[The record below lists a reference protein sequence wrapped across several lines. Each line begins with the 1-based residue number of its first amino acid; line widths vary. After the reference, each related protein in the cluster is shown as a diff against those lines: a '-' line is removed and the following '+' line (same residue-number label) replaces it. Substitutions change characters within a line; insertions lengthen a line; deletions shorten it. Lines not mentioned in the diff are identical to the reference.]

1 MCWILAEFSSKIE
14 IKNDTEVSQLNH
26 YFHEAFQQAIKTGP
40 IIFMHWF
47 WDEKMNPIDFVS
59 PNVEPIFGYSVEEL
73 INGTTR
79 LIDIFI
85 EEHQAIF
92 ISNLKRHIEQEDSF
106 WYESYEIYS
115 KDKQVRYIRTYSYI
129 QEEDI
134 LSNLRSVYTYV
145 IDETALIKQLNEKEL
160 LATRY
165 QVAIENAE
173 EGVWEWGPG
182 QNRMF
187 YSDDWKRMLGYEPK
201 EIANTFDEW
210 ERLIHVEDLQ
220 KARAILEQYSAGEI
234 EKYES
239 EFRMLHKNGTYRW
252 ILSRGKFIFI
262 QDYQLKKV
270 MIGTHVDITE
280 QKNTAALLLKRNE
293 ELEILLKQIKELSIT
308 DPLTSLFNRRK
319 ILEEL
324 EEAQQAQNINNNS
337 YSIAIIDLDFFK
349 RVNDTYGHSVGDE
362 TLKLFAA
369 FIQQNVRGQDI
380 VGRWGGEEFFIIFP
394 ETTDVQ
400 ALDILQRLQKNFAKK
415 PLLIKK
421 YSIMITFSAG
431 ISSSAVDTTV
441 DVMIKQADQALYKAK
456 ELGRDLI
463 VKFEEE
469 QS

>member
-1 MCWILAEFSSKIE
+1 M
-14 IKNDTEVSQLNH
+14 SQLNH
-26 YFHEAFQQAIKTGP
+26 YFHEAFQQAIRTGP

-73 INGTTR
+73 INGTTK

-92 ISNLKRHIEQEDSF
+92 ISNLKRHIEQEDTF
-106 WYESYEIYS
+106 WYESYEIYA

-129 QEEDI
+129 QEDI
-134 LSNLRSVYTYV
+134 LSNLPSLYTYV
-145 IDETALIKQLNEKEL
+145 IDETALFKQLNEKEL
-160 LATRY
+160 LARRY

-173 EGVWEWGPG
+173 EGVWEWDPG
-182 QNRMF
+182 LNRMF
-187 YSDDWKRMLGYEPK
+187 YSDDWKRMLGYEPN
-201 EIANTFDEW
+201 EIANTFEEW
-210 ERLIHVEDLQ
+210 ERLIHAEDLQ
-220 KARAILEQYSAGEI
+220 KAKAVLAQYTAGEI

-239 EFRMLHKNGTYRW
+239 EFRMLHKSGTYRW
-252 ILSRGKFIFI
+252 ILSRGKIIFI
-262 QDYQLKKV
+262 QDNHLKKV
-270 MIGTHVDITE
+270 IIGTHVDITE

-324 EEAQQAQNINNNS
+324 EGAQQAQKWNNNS
-337 YSIAIIDLDFFK
+337 YSITIIDLDFFK

-362 TLKLFAA
+362 TLKMFAS

-394 ETTDVQ
+394 DTIDVQ
-400 ALDILQRLQKNFAKK
+400 AFDVLLRLQKNFAKK
-415 PLLIKK
+415 PLCIKNH
-421 YSIMITFSAG
+421 SIRITFSAG
-431 ISSSAVDTTV
+431 ISSSAVDTSV
-441 DVMIKQADQALYKAK
+441 DEMIKQADQALYKAK

-463 VKFEEE
+463 VKYEKN